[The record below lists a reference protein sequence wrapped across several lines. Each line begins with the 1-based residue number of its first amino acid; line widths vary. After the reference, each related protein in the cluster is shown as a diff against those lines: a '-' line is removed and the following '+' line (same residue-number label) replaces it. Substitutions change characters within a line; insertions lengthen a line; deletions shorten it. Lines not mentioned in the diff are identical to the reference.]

1 METCRP
7 SCQLLISSSHFYSH
21 REQSQSIKPF
31 VPLPLPHPSSH
42 PAKITV
48 ALFYFRIAK
57 KKNSSFLTTFTRAES
72 APPPPRYP
80 TFRTRR
86 HGSLHQR
93 QSALL
98 IPVPLDCAA
107 RPSPSSRR
115 GCATVPLPS
124 LSGNATLWAR
134 ELSAD
139 LGCGGGRSPECSV
152 RRHMGCCGGFSGS
165 GGSLRASSGGG
176 AWAAAEA
183 ALAAAA
189 ACARPPAATHWLLQR
204 LRRPRRQLA
213 RVLRRR
219 RMEPS
224 TNQSTK
230 HLKSEVDSQCIF
242 NLSNTSPLPHMD
254 DMCSAIKRSWVILG
268 QDMVEHHL
276 TSAIAFDRVANVT
289 PFFMAHHLSC
299 DANTYLLMAEVIV
312 ACSQYLTQSP
322 FHFRFDHLSIPA
334 NQKKRFPLRTIAECR
349 GAQSPKL

>member
-1 METCRP
+1 
-7 SCQLLISSSHFYSH
+7 
-21 REQSQSIKPF
+21 
-31 VPLPLPHPSSH
+31 
-42 PAKITV
+42 
-48 ALFYFRIAK
+48 
-57 KKNSSFLTTFTRAES
+57 
-72 APPPPRYP
+72 
-80 TFRTRR
+80 
-86 HGSLHQR
+86 
-93 QSALL
+93 
-98 IPVPLDCAA
+98 
-107 RPSPSSRR
+107 
-115 GCATVPLPS
+115 
-124 LSGNATLWAR
+124 
-134 ELSAD
+134 
-139 LGCGGGRSPECSV
+139 
-152 RRHMGCCGGFSGS
+152 MGCCGGFSGS

-254 DMCSAIKRSWVILG
+254 DMCSAIKRSWVIFG

-322 FHFRFDHLSIPA
+322 FHFRFDHLSIGA